1 MIRVV
6 GVSFTNRKQIYY
18 FNPKNLDLRRN
29 VTVIVET
36 ERGTQFGKVELPPF
50 EISDEQLK
58 SPLKDVI
65 RISTKKDY
73 LHHKQNLKDA
83 ENALKLCKEL
93 VEKYKLK
100 MQVMD
105 ADYTFDRGQLLFRFV
120 SDNRVDFRELA
131 KELANHYRTRI
142 ELRQVGVRDKAK
154 EVGGCG
160 LCGRQLCCSR
170 FNSDFTSVSINMAK
184 NQNISLNPSKIN
196 GVCGRLLCCLRYEDE
211 VYKECRKDLPAIGNI
226 VETDK
231 GRGKVVS
238 LDIINGKYTVNVSEV
253 GLIEMDTKACKQ

>member
-1 MIRVV
+1 MVRVV

-50 EISDEQLK
+50 EIPEQQLK

-83 ENALKLCKEL
+83 EESLKYCKEL

-100 MQVMD
+100 MQIMD
-105 ADYTFDRGQLLFRFV
+105 ADYTFDRSQLLFRFV
-120 SDNRVDFRELA
+120 SDNRIDFRELA
-131 KELANHYRTRI
+131 KELANRYRTRI

-160 LCGRQLCCSR
+160 LCGRQLCCNR

-196 GVCGRLLCCLRYEDE
+196 GVCGRLLCCLRYEDD
-211 VYKECRKDLPAIGNI
+211 VYKECRKDLPAMGNI
-226 VETDK
+226 VETEK

-238 LDIINGKYTVNVSEV
+238 LDIINGKYTVNVPDV
-253 GLIEMDTKACKQ
+253 GLIEMDTKVCKQ